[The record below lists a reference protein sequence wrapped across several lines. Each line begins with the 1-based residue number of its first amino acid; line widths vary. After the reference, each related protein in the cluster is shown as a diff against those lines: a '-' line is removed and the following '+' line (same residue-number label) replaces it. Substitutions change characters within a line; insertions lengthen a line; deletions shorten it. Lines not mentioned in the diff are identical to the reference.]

1 MSQTMQ
7 PAGQPMP
14 PRPMMPPPAP
24 AAAAPMAGAPPG
36 LLGQTTGQ
44 AGTPPGPQP
53 NPAFAQWMQAN
64 QQRQAIIAQNAQ
76 KQAQFDAACAL
87 IRADGVRG
95 FKLDIEADSTIA
107 PDEQAEKQS
116 RIEFLQQIVPFME
129 QIVPIAQGS
138 PEMSELMS
146 EIAMFAVRGFR
157 VARTLEESF
166 EKAFKVLGTMPKP
179 PPKGQGAQQNPQV
192 EMAKVQADVQDT
204 QAKTQASALDTQ
216 AKTQIAQATLA
227 QKEQQANQQMQMA
240 QMRFQAEQEHSAA
253 QLAMENEKMHSTER
267 LQSAR
272 MLNTEARGTGSLV

>member
-1 MSQTMQ
+1 
-7 PAGQPMP
+7 MP
-14 PRPMMPPPAP
+14 PQGMGAQ
-24 AAAAPMAGAPPG
+24 GAPVMP
-36 LLGQTTGQ
+36 TGATLASPSPQ
-44 AGTPPGPQP
+44 GAPVGPQP
-53 NPAFAQWMQAN
+53 NPAFAAWMQAN
-64 QQRQAIIAQNAQ
+64 QQRQQIIAQNAQ

-87 IRADGVRG
+87 IRNDGIRG

-129 QIVPIAQGS
+129 QITPIAQGS
-138 PEMSELMS
+138 PEMAELMS

-216 AKTQIAQATLA
+216 TKAQIAQATLA
-227 QKEQQANQQMQMA
+227 QKAQQANQEMTIA
-240 QMRFQAEQEHSAA
+240 QMRFQAEQEHNAA

-267 LQSAR
+267 LQGAR
-272 MLNTEARGTGSLV
+272 MLNTEARGAGGLV

>member
-14 PRPMMPPPAP
+14 PGIPGPPPGQQMPPNAPVGPSSGGQVPAP
-24 AAAAPMAGAPPG
+24 PPS
-36 LLGQTTGQ
+36 
-44 AGTPPGPQP
+44 PPQP
-53 NPAFAQWMQAN
+53 QINPAYAQWMQAN
-64 QQRQAIIAQNAQ
+64 QQRQQIIAQNAH

-87 IRADGVRG
+87 IRSDGVRG

-138 PEMSELMS
+138 PEMSTLMS

-166 EKAFKVLGTMPKP
+166 EKAFKVLGTMPP
-179 PPKGQGAQQNPQV
+179 PPAKGQGKQQDPQI
-192 EMAKVQADVQDT
+192 EMAKVQANVQDT
-204 QAKTQASALDTQ
+204 QVRAQTDMAETQS
-216 AKTQIAQATLA
+216 KTQIAEATLA
-227 QKEQQANQQMQMA
+227 QKAQQANQQMTME

-253 QLAMENEKMHSTER
+253 QLAMENEKMRSTER
-267 LQSAR
+267 LQGAR
-272 MLNTEARGTGSLV
+272 MLNTEARGTGTLV

>member
-7 PAGQPMP
+7 PPGQMMP
-14 PRPMMPPPAP
+14 HPGMMPPQAGGGG
-24 AAAAPMAGAPPG
+24 GAPPLSNG
-36 LLGQTTGQ
+36 GGM
-44 AGTPPGPQP
+44 GTVPPAAPGPPP

-64 QQRQAIIAQNAQ
+64 QQRQQIIAQNSQ

-87 IRADGVRG
+87 IRQDGIRG
-95 FKLDIEADSTIA
+95 FKLDIEADSTVA

-179 PPKGQGAQQNPQV
+179 PPKGGQGAQQNPQI
-192 EMAKVQADVQDT
+192 EAAKVQADVQDT
-204 QAKTQASALDTQ
+204 QVKAQTDMADTQ
-216 AKTQIAQATLA
+216 SKAQVAMATLA
-227 QKEQQANQQMQMA
+227 QKTQQANQQQQMA
-240 QMRFQAEQEHSAA
+240 EMRFQAEQEHNMA

-267 LQSAR
+267 LQGAR
-272 MLNTEARGTGSLV
+272 MLNTEARGAGGLT

>member
-1 MSQTMQ
+1 MKRKQ
-7 PAGQPMP
+7 
-14 PRPMMPPPAP
+14 
-24 AAAAPMAGAPPG
+24 
-36 LLGQTTGQ
+36 
-44 AGTPPGPQP
+44 
-53 NPAFAQWMQAN
+53 
-64 QQRQAIIAQNAQ
+64 IIDDNTQ

-87 IRADGVRG
+87 IKQDGVRG
-95 FKLDIEADSTIA
+95 FKLEIEADSTIA

-179 PPKGQGAQQNPQV
+179 PPKGGAGAQQNPQV

-204 QAKTQASALDTQ
+204 QAKTQASTLDTQ

-227 QKEQQANQQMQMA
+227 QKEQQANQQMTME
-240 QMRFQAEQEHSAA
+240 QMRFQAEQEHNAA
-253 QLAMENEKMHSTER
+253 QLALEHERMASTER
-267 LQSAR
+267 VQTAR
-272 MLNTEARGTGSLV
+272 VANTEARGAGGLV